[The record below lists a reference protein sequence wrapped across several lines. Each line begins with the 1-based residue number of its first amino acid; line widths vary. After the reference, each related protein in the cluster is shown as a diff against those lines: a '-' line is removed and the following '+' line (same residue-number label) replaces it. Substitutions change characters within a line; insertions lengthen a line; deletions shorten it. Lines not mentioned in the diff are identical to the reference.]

1 MKKRNTHLLLLM
13 LITPLFGGC
22 AKMGCGLVCETK
34 GAVGV
39 IADTAKKAAICV
51 IPLSNPNVCYDQMIH
66 GTTRKGWLAK
76 LSTRILHLE
85 KMPLGEWEVVEV
97 RGPSKPYCRD
107 TEKDHQVLR
116 LKFAAARLVTEGECR
131 YGRQAETSLHVY
143 KMVNVEH
150 YGQVVWYTNDY
161 DLEEGQ
167 VVKENRN
174 HFINLN
180 RKPW

>member
-1 MKKRNTHLLLLM
+1 MAPHIGSGQLSWTVVLLSWPTEGRRGGTSPVERARQHDLRGIEFMAPTHR
-13 LITPLFGGC
+13 I
-22 AKMGCGLVCETK
+22 
-34 GAVGV
+34 
-39 IADTAKKAAICV
+39 
-51 IPLSNPNVCYDQMIH
+51 
-66 GTTRKGWLAK
+66 GTVVLD
-76 LSTRILHLE
+76 SCPVVQ